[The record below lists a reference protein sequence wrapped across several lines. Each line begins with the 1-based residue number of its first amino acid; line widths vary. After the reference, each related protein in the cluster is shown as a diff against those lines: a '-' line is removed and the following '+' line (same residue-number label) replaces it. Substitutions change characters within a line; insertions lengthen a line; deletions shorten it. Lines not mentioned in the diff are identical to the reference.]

1 MNKVQLQEAARK
13 LFRDRAQVGAIARA
27 VGVDPSTFWRA
38 RQDNPVWDECIDE
51 LVEEMRREA
60 APVAYDALLDVAKT
74 GDTGSARVAAAKALL
89 DRKEGAVAQTTKVLG
104 DADNPVSLLL
114 HIEADG
120 VAPEKQEADSEEQ
133 GGNGKATKQGE
144 R

>member
-1 MNKVQLQEAARK
+1 MEEKQLQLAARLHFTEK
-13 LFRDRAQVGAIARA
+13 MAWQAIADLF
-27 VGVDPSTFWRA
+27 GVDQSTLWRA
-38 RQDNPVWDECIDE
+38 RQDNPVWDECVDE
-51 LVEEMRREA
+51 LVAEMRREA
-60 APVAYDALLDVAKT
+60 APVAYEALLDVAKT

-133 GGNGKATKQGE
+133 GGNGKATKQG
-144 R
+144 